1 MRGAFELGA
10 ESREGLT
17 VSDQEK
23 KSIRKAGTLVGY
35 PRDQIIWSPGEVADR
50 IYLIESGYVKIYR
63 LSADGQEVTVGAIRN
78 PGEMIGLAETL
89 YHGNRVCYAGAIRNV
104 SLVVLTKKQ
113 FLELLASEHHLALRI
128 SKLLAARMRAAESK
142 VFELV
147 SWQAAARLALFL
159 LKVGDNC
166 GIPTPEG
173 VKIKLPLTHNE
184 LASMIGT
191 SRQTVTTLL
200 AAFRQENSIAVDGRM
215 IVITDPRKLAAWVD
229 D

>member
-1 MRGAFELGA
+1 MEGTSDFSA

-23 KSIRKAGTLVGY
+23 KLIRKAGTLVGY

-50 IYLIESGYVKIYR
+50 VYLIESGYVKIYR

-104 SLVVLTKKQ
+104 SLVVLTKEQ
-113 FLELLASEHHLALRI
+113 FLELLAFEHRLALRV

-147 SWQAAARLALFL
+147 SWQASARLALFL
-159 LKVGDNC
+159 LKVGNSC
-166 GIPTPEG
+166 GTPAPEG
-173 VKIKLPLTHNE
+173 VKIKLPFTHNE

-200 AAFRQENSIAVDGRM
+200 AAFRQENSITVDDRM

>member
-1 MRGAFELGA
+1 MGGASELGT
-10 ESREGLT
+10 ESREVLT

-23 KSIRKAGTLVGY
+23 ELIRKAGTLVLY

-89 YHGNRVCYAGAIRNV
+89 YHGKRMCYAGAIRNV
-104 SLVVLTKKQ
+104 SLVVLTKEQ
-113 FLELLASEHHLALRI
+113 FSELLASEHRLALKI

-147 SWQAAARLALFL
+147 CWQAAARLAFFL
-159 LKVGDNC
+159 VKFGDNY

-173 VKIKLPLTHNE
+173 VKIKLPFTHNE

-200 AAFRQENSIAVDGRM
+200 TTFRQEKSITVDGRM
-215 IVITDPRKLAAWVD
+215 IVITDPGKLAAWVGD
-229 D
+229 